1 MTTCPRDELE
11 RQVRSPSSRGDAL
24 SRHVEGCP
32 DCSREARW
40 LAEERRVFALRAEVD
55 DDPLPPLKLGDP
67 RAVEA
72 RASGPLLA
80 RRGSVA
86 RRASWTGA
94 ALGAAALLALVIH
107 REPQAP
113 PTAKRSPIRASAAS
127 PAPPSSEPY
136 EDAVCAAE
144 DEATVSQASWEDA
157 SAGRATGA
165 SAACTMEAVHFTA
178 DIGAERTCSD
188 ESDAPICG
196 SL

>member
-1 MTTCPRDELE
+1 MTTCPRDDLE
-11 RQVRSPSSRGDAL
+11 RQVRVPSSRADEL

-40 LAEERRVFALRAEVD
+40 LAEEQRIFTLRAEVD
-55 DDPLPPLKLGDP
+55 DDPLPPLKLGDLH
-67 RAVEA
+67 AVEA
-72 RASGPLLA
+72 RASGPLLP

-94 ALGAAALLALVIH
+94 GLGAAALLALVIH

-113 PTAKRSPIRASAAS
+113 PNAKRSPSRAFGASA
-127 PAPPSSEPY
+127 APPSSEPY
-136 EDAVCAAE
+136 EDAICAAE
-144 DEATVSQASWEDA
+144 DEAIASQASWEDV
-157 SAGRATGA
+157 SAGRAAGA

-178 DIGAERTCSD
+178 DVGAERTCSD
-188 ESDAPICG
+188 DSDALICG